1 MPAAVVRLDGVE
13 LRPSGEQH
21 EIAFADQ
28 RAMVTEVGAT
38 LREYSVAGRQV
49 IEGFGPGEVCSG
61 GRGQVLVPWP
71 NRVRD
76 GSYEFGGTRH
86 QLAQSEPERHNAIHG
101 LVRWVPWRLLDRAP
115 DRVQLG
121 FTIHPQPGYPFTVVL
136 SIRYALAEA
145 GLRVSLLA
153 RNRGE
158 AAAPF
163 GAGQH
168 PYLRPAGGSIDGA
181 QLRVPARSHI
191 ELDQRLIP
199 TGRLLSV
206 SGGPLDYREQ
216 RPVDATALD
225 TCFTDFSEPYVE
237 LDGTRLW
244 WDALH
249 HYVQLF
255 SGDTLDPGRRRT
267 GLAVEPMSCPPDAFN
282 SGTGLVILAP
292 GGEWSG
298 SWGITPGPI

>member
-1 MPAAVVRLDGVE
+1 ME

-21 EIAFADQ
+21 EIAFAGQ
-28 RAMVTEVGAT
+28 RAVVTEVGAT

-61 GRGQVLVPWP
+61 GRGQVLAPWP

-86 QLAQSEPERHNAIHG
+86 QLARSEPERHNAIHG
-101 LVRWVPWRLLDRAP
+101 LVRWVPWRLLDRTP
-115 DRVQLG
+115 NRVQLG
-121 FTIHPQPGYPFTVVL
+121 FTIHPQPGYPFTIAL
-136 SIRYALAEA
+136 SIRYTLGEA

-153 RNRGE
+153 RNRGD

-163 GAGQH
+163 GSGQH
-168 PYLRPAGGSIDGA
+168 PYLRPAGRLIDGA
-181 QLRVPARSHI
+181 QLRVPARSHV

-216 RPVDATALD
+216 RPLGATVLD

-249 HYVQLF
+249 PYVQLF
-255 SGDTLDPGRRRT
+255 SGDTLGPGRRRT

-282 SGTGLVILAP
+282 SGTGLVILEP
-292 GGEWSG
+292 DGEWSG
-298 SWGITPGPI
+298 RWGITPGPI

>member
-1 MPAAVVRLDGVE
+1 ME

-21 EIAFADQ
+21 EIAFAGQ
-28 RAMVTEVGAT
+28 RAVVTEVGAT
-38 LREYSVAGRQV
+38 LREYSAAGRQV

-61 GRGQVLVPWP
+61 GRGQVLAPWP

-86 QLAQSEPERHNAIHG
+86 QLAWSEPERHNAIHG
-101 LVRWVPWRLLDRAP
+101 LVRWVPWRLLDRTP
-115 DRVQLG
+115 TRVQLG
-121 FTIHPQPGYPFTVVL
+121 FTIHPQPGYPFTIAL
-136 SIRYALAEA
+136 SIRYTLGEA

-153 RNRGE
+153 RNRGD

-163 GAGQH
+163 GSGQH
-168 PYLRPAGGSIDGA
+168 PYLRPAGGLIDGA
-181 QLRVPARSHI
+181 QLRVPARSHV
-191 ELDQRLIP
+191 ELDPRLIP
-199 TGRLLSV
+199 TGRLQSV

-216 RPVDATALD
+216 RPLGATVLD
-225 TCFTDFSEPYVE
+225 TCFTDLSEPYVE

-249 HYVQLF
+249 PYVQLF
-255 SGDTLDPGRRRT
+255 SGDTLGPGRRRT

-282 SGTGLVILAP
+282 SGTGLVILEP
-292 GGEWSG
+292 DGEWSG
-298 SWGITPGPI
+298 RWGITPGPI